1 MSKASHKN
9 VAVWSTRSTLVSG
22 RLVKYSRASTV
33 CVTTPHCTVII
44 IHARAIKG
52 HGSRFARS
60 LSTSLSRAHAQ
71 G

>member
-22 RLVKYSRASTV
+22 RLV

-44 IHARAIKG
+44 IHARAVKG
-52 HGSRFARS
+52 HCDGGRFARS
-60 LSTSLSRAHAQ
+60 F
-71 G
+71 